1 MTDWGVSLASMSPSS
16 FVSETWPPAFAGD
29 SKGRGEFEGGAGN
42 SEGAGDSEGARGAGG
57 AGARPWFL
65 YVGLGSPAL
74 GDGGFVDV
82 GGQGYVPEADA
93 VGLEE
98 GDVVVGVAGGF
109 SSGNDVS

>member
-29 SKGRGEFEGGAGN
+29 SKGRGGFEGGAGGRGEFEGGAGL
-42 SEGAGDSEGARGAGG
+42 GVRAGT
-57 AGARPWFL
+57 RPWFL

-93 VGLEE
+93 V
-98 GDVVVGVAGGF
+98 
-109 SSGNDVS
+109 

>member
-29 SKGRGEFEGGAGN
+29 SKGRGEFEGGAGL
-42 SEGAGDSEGARGAGG
+42 GVRAGT
-57 AGARPWFL
+57 RPWFL

-93 VGLEE
+93 V
-98 GDVVVGVAGGF
+98 
-109 SSGNDVS
+109 